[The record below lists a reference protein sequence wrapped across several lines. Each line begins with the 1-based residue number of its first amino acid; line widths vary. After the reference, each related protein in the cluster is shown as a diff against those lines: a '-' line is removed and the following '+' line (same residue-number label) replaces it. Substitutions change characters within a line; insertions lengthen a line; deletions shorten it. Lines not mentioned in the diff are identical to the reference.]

1 MSRGIRNNNPGNIRH
16 GPKWLGLSSEQ
27 TDPEYS
33 QFRSPVYGIRAM
45 VKLLRNYQTRHGL
58 KTIEEIITRWAPPS
72 ENITGAYV
80 KHVASDAGVDPR
92 AEIDVNDYLTAI
104 VTAII
109 EHENGRQPYTPA
121 QIAEGIRLAG

>member
-16 GPKWLGLSSEQ
+16 GPKWLGLSPQQ

-33 QFRSPVYGIRAM
+33 QFTKPEYGIRAM
-45 VKLLRNYQTRHGL
+45 VKLLRNYQTRHGR

-80 KHVASDAGVDPR
+80 KHVADVAGVDPR
-92 AEIDVNDYLTAI
+92 AEIDVNNYLTPM

-109 EHENGRQPYTPA
+109 KHENGRQPYTPA